1 MRPLP
6 VRLFSLV
13 QVKAFAAN
21 VKPAGLWGSGD
32 SPALHAFFVSAAV
45 PRLFH
50 KKNLTSIYLLFY
62 RAKYF
67 ALPPTNKCVAAPVAS
82 YHCEFSSVE
91 AAHLDIHTGGG
102 KVHGRTTEGLGVCME
117 VVKHN
122 GVENDRGMES
132 SGRAVK

>member
-1 MRPLP
+1 MNSLDSYALRPTKRLLGWASLNCIIFGSAMRLLP

-50 KKNLTSIYLLFY
+50 KKNLTSIYLVFY

-82 YHCEFSSVE
+82 YRCELS
-91 AAHLDIHTGGG
+91 
-102 KVHGRTTEGLGVCME
+102 
-117 VVKHN
+117 
-122 GVENDRGMES
+122 
-132 SGRAVK
+132 AV

>member
-1 MRPLP
+1 VSFQQFKKVNKIGSANPAPRKLP
-6 VRLFSLV
+6 I
-13 QVKAFAAN
+13 KY
-21 VKPAGLWGSGD
+21 
-32 SPALHAFFVSAAV
+32 
-45 PRLFH
+45 
-50 KKNLTSIYLLFY
+50 KK
-62 RAKYF
+62 
-67 ALPPTNKCVAAPVAS
+67 
-82 YHCEFSSVE
+82 SVE